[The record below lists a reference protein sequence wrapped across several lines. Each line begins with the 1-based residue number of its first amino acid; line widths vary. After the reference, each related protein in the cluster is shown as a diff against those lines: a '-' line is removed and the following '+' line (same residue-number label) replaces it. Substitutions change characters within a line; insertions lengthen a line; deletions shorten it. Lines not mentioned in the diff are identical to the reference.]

1 MAFQVQQINPL
12 DLQPSVGVGVGL
24 PFTSDQVFTTTYTT
38 QDAIKANLINY
49 FLTGKSERFFN
60 PDLGAGLRAVLFD
73 QMTEDAQDQ
82 VEFIVRTGLST
93 WFPSVVVNE
102 LRTQISP
109 DTNTFTLFLRYSI
122 ANTNIQDELLINFEQ

>member
-38 QDAIKANLINY
+38 QDAIKTNLINY
-49 FLTGKSERFFN
+49 FLTGRSERFFN
-60 PDLGAGLRAVLFD
+60 PELGAGLRAVLFS

-82 VEFIVRTGLST
+82 VEYIVRTGLTT
-93 WFPSVVVNE
+93 WFPNVIVRE
-102 LRTQISP
+102 LSTQSSP
-109 DTNTFTLFLRYSI
+109 DTNTFTLFLQYSI
-122 ANTNIQDELLINFEQ
+122 ANTNVQDELLINFEQ

>member
-1 MAFQVQQINPL
+1 MAFKVQQINPL

-24 PFTSDQVFTTTYTT
+24 PFSSDQVFTTTYTT

-82 VEFIVRTGLST
+82 VEYIVRTGLST
-93 WFPSVVVNE
+93 WFPNVVVNE
-102 LRTQISP
+102 LRTQTSP

>member
-1 MAFQVQQINPL
+1 MAFEVQQINPL

-73 QMTEDAQDQ
+73 QMTEDGQD
-82 VEFIVRTGLST
+82 EIEYIVQTGLAT
-93 WFPSVVVNE
+93 WFPNVIVNQ
-102 LRTQISP
+102 LTTQASP
-109 DTNTFTLFLRYSI
+109 DSNTFTLFLRYSI

>member
-24 PFTSDQVFTTTYTT
+24 PFSSDQVFTTTYTT

-73 QMTEDAQDQ
+73 QMTDDTQDQ
-82 VEFIVRTGLST
+82 VEYIVRIGLST
-93 WFPSVVVNE
+93 WFPNVVVNE
-102 LRTQISP
+102 LRTQTSP